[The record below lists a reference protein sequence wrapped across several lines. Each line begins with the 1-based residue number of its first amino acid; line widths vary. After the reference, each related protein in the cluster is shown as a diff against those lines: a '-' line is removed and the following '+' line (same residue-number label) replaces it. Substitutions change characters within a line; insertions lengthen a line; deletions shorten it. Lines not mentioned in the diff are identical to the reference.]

1 MSPRRSE
8 RNDTPAFTVQTTP
21 EQSESES
28 VIKFASERDDDT
40 PKAAVPSRSLF
51 GVVISPGSEPLPSP
65 WLNSSARVDALQSA
79 SNVPKET
86 DRQSLPSTFVLQP
99 APASMHRYLNT
110 MQSELHRLSAPPS
123 SSHRQTLRN
132 RREVLFKE
140 ALKESIVSTKAS
152 IALRA
157 TIAEEVKAS
166 VEGLL
171 TSQEKDPQHTIKTMR
186 LRSKGYWSK
195 IHQDIHRANLDV
207 KTLGELQRLDQ
218 LYSTRDIER
227 VLFFWAVYQEVLSYG
242 DIAYELSLPLGILP
256 SWIMRYVEH
265 V

>member
-99 APASMHRYLNT
+99 APA
-110 MQSELHRLSAPPS
+110 
-123 SSHRQTLRN
+123 
-132 RREVLFKE
+132 
-140 ALKESIVSTKAS
+140 
-152 IALRA
+152 
-157 TIAEEVKAS
+157 
-166 VEGLL
+166 
-171 TSQEKDPQHTIKTMR
+171 
-186 LRSKGYWSK
+186 
-195 IHQDIHRANLDV
+195 
-207 KTLGELQRLDQ
+207 
-218 LYSTRDIER
+218 
-227 VLFFWAVYQEVLSYG
+227 
-242 DIAYELSLPLGILP
+242 
-256 SWIMRYVEH
+256 
-265 V
+265 